1 VKLCHKLFIAVKFS
15 CLGVSPVSS
24 LKKQCSGD
32 THLEMDC
39 IPKAV
44 VNIFVSLRGKEGTV
58 GKEKAI
64 DLSSRVDDKLVNTL
78 MPFQR
83 EGVE

>member
-1 VKLCHKLFIAVKFS
+1 M
-15 CLGVSPVSS
+15 
-24 LKKQCSGD
+24 KKQCSGD
-32 THLEMDC
+32 TQLEMDY

-44 VNIFVSLRGKEGTV
+44 VNMFVSLRSKEGV
-58 GKEKAI
+58 VSKEKPI

>member
-1 VKLCHKLFIAVKFS
+1 MNLLM
-15 CLGVSPVSS
+15 CLSEFCLSLVSS
-24 LKKQCSGD
+24 LRKQCSGD
-32 THLEMDC
+32 TPLEMDY

-44 VNIFVSLRGKEGTV
+44 VNMFVSLRSKDEMA
-58 GKEKAI
+58 GKEKSI

>member
-1 VKLCHKLFIAVKFS
+1 
-15 CLGVSPVSS
+15 
-24 LKKQCSGD
+24 
-32 THLEMDC
+32 MDH

-44 VNIFVSLRGKEGTV
+44 VNMFVSLKNKERMAA
-58 GKEKAI
+58 KEKPI
-64 DLSSRVDDKLVNTL
+64 ELSSRVDDKLVNTL